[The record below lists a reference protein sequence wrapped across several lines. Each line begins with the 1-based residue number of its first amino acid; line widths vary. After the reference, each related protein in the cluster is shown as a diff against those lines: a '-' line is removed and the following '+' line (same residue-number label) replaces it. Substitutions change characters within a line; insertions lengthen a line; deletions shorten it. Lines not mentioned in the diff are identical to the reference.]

1 MSLAVEVQNLNHWTA
16 REVQV
21 LVIFTGTRVQ
31 VSSDTSF
38 LLCSLGKII
47 FFKLLNS
54 GFLSEK

>member
-21 LVIFTGTRVQ
+21 LVIFNNGTRVR
-31 VSSDTSF
+31 VSSDTSY

-47 FFKLLNS
+47 FLNS

>member
-21 LVIFTGTRVQ
+21 LVIFTGTRVR
-31 VSSDTSF
+31 VSSDTSY

-47 FFKLLNS
+47 FLNS